1 MDCFFYYFELGFHMC
16 KKILSTLLLT
26 LIISCSTPYKK
37 DGFMGGFSEMKV
49 NEKTWKVDFRGNAY
63 TSSRTVENFALR
75 RAAEL
80 TIEQG
85 YSHFV
90 LSESSLDIKK
100 GINYWSGKAR
110 LYTKPSANTYIIL
123 LSENEAKELISTEK
137 MVFDA
142 KLFLTQFNED

>member
-1 MDCFFYYFELGFHMC
+1 MC
-16 KKILSTLLLT
+16 KKILSILLLV
-26 LIISCSTPYKK
+26 LIIGCSTPYQKA
-37 DGFMGGFSEMKV
+37 GFKGGYSEIKV
-49 NEKTWKVDFRGNAY
+49 NDKTWKVDFKGNGY

-90 LSESSLDIKK
+90 LSESSVDTKK

-110 LYTKPSANTYIIL
+110 FYTKPSANTYIIL
-123 LSENEAKELISTEK
+123 LSENEAKELTSTAK

-142 KLFLTQFNED
+142 KLFLSQFSEE